1 MAQPTNLYDTY
12 DNVGIREDLAN
23 IISRIDPT
31 DVPFQSNVGKMS
43 VSNTYFEWQ
52 TQALA
57 AADATNAHID
67 GDDSALA
74 APTATVRVGGRTQI
88 FKKAFGISSTAEAVD
103 RAGRAKEAAYQSLL
117 KGLEIRRDMEK
128 RMVGNY
134 ASVTGNSSTA
144 RQTAGIQAWLT
155 SNVDR
160 GSGSGASGG
169 FSSGNVTAATN
180 GTQRTYTETILK
192 TVNQEVYESG
202 GKASMILMGPK
213 QKGVFSGFSGLANT
227 RVNDPSGQ
235 TTIIGGA
242 DRYVSDFGTLTT
254 TTDLFMDARSA
265 VLVDTSKAKVATLR
279 PMKQEKLAKSG
290 DSEKYHIVA
299 EVGLM
304 VENEAAHGVCADLT

>member
-12 DNVGIREDLAN
+12 DQVGIREDLAN

-31 DVPFQSNVGKMS
+31 DVPFQSNIGKMS

-57 AADATNAHID
+57 AADADNKHID
-67 GDDSALA
+67 GDDSTLA
-74 APTATVRVGGRTQI
+74 EPTATVRVGGRTQI
-88 FKKAFGISSTAEAVD
+88 FKKAFGISATAEAVD

-134 ASVTGNSSTA
+134 ASVTGSSSAA
-144 RQTAGIQAWLT
+144 RETAGIQAWMA
-155 SNVDR
+155 SNVSR
-160 GSGSGASGG
+160 GSGGSNGG
-169 FSSGNVTAATN
+169 FSGGNVTAATN
-180 GTQRTYTETILK
+180 GTQRTYTETLLK
-192 TVNQEVYESG
+192 AANQSVYESG
-202 GKASMILMGPK
+202 GKATMLMMGPT
-213 QKGVFSGFSGLANT
+213 QKAVFSGFSGLAST

-235 TTIIGGA
+235 TSIIGGA

-254 TTDLFMDARSA
+254 TVDLFMDARSA
-265 VLVDTSKAKVATLR
+265 ILVDPSKAKVATLR

-304 VENEAAHGVCADLT
+304 VENEAAHGVVADLT